1 MILFKKS
8 VSHTGDDNQFTVKG
22 LQEGK
27 EYEFR
32 VAATN
37 KAGAGKWSQT
47 EQAIEARAP
56 DCAPKALGFYGSIK
70 EINIKSGETLKIS
83 IPFQASPKPDITWL
97 KVHNYKRY
105 EFN

>member
-8 VSHTGDDNQFTVKG
+8 VSHTG
-22 LQEGK
+22 
-27 EYEFR
+27 YEFR